1 MENCDTSNGPAFFRQ
16 LIRFGQRPQPG
27 KMRTA
32 TGTPPASRQF
42 YLLYSPFLKWIPDK
56 GLGASRLSIQS
67 VAGFMVETADN
78 DAAFSPVEALFKKN
92 QLAAEGPTA
101 ALEYRERQKATLEN
115 MKRLRALR
123 LAMPTGAKK
132 HSRRSSRT

>member
-1 MENCDTSNGPAFFRQ
+1 MDPRQ
-16 LIRFGQRPQPG
+16 RFGRFEAYHPI
-27 KMRTA
+27 
-32 TGTPPASRQF
+32 S
-42 YLLYSPFLKWIPDK
+42 SW
-56 GLGASRLSIQS
+56 
-67 VAGFMVETADN
+67 FMVETADN
-78 DAAFSPVEALFKKN
+78 DAALSPVEALFKKN